1 MQSDGDETV
10 ANLQKWRE
18 GESVR
23 TNSYQAL
30 KSGFGTQPPHDIVKL
45 IEVAVA
51 DVDDPAGL
59 MMIDADGKPERVTDG
74 FFQRHRVGILGLAA
88 PCLLRLALR
97 HPFDMGQ
104 GFGLTPIEAFFDD
117 AFRGGERVGNTDE
130 RAGMAG
136 R

>member
-18 GESVR
+18 RESVR
-23 TNSYQAL
+23 TNSYQDL

-74 FFQRHRVGILGLAA
+74 FFQRLRVGVLGLAA
-88 PCLLRLALR
+88 PRLLRLAFR
-97 HPFDMGQ
+97 YTFDMGQ
-104 GFGLTPIEAFFDD
+104 GFGLTHIEAFFDD
-117 AFRGGERVGNTDE
+117 ALGGGDGVGNTDE
-130 RAGMAG
+130 CAGVAG